1 MQNFGTVFIKTIQE
15 FRQGV
20 NRREKRSAFSGNG
33 ARISCQAGERGEFYC
48 CSVATRLDHWYD
60 FLEVSRVF
68 AIDKEK
74 FGAFVAQLRKKKGLV
89 RENVAEQGSLLDESW
104 SPE

>member
-1 MQNFGTVFIKTIQE
+1 MRNFGTIFIKTIQE

-20 NRREKRSAFSGNG
+20 NRRENCSGFSGNG
-33 ARISCQAGERGEFYC
+33 ARISCQVGENKELYC
-48 CSVATRLDHWYD
+48 RSVATWLDYWYD
-60 FLEVSRVF
+60 FLEVSRVLP
-68 AIDKEK
+68 INKEI
-74 FGAFVAQLRKKKGLV
+74 FGAFVAQLRKEKGLV

>member
-1 MQNFGTVFIKTIQE
+1 MRNFGTVFIKTIQE

-20 NRREKRSAFSGNG
+20 NRRKNCSAFSGNRAG
-33 ARISCQAGERGEFYC
+33 ILCQAGEKRGLYC
-48 CSVATRLDHWYD
+48 CSVATRPDHWYD

-74 FGAFVAQLRKKKGLV
+74 FGAFVAQLRKEKGLV
-89 RENVAEQGSLLDESW
+89 RENVAEQGSLLD
-104 SPE
+104 

>member
-1 MQNFGTVFIKTIQE
+1 MRDFGTIFIKTIQE

-20 NRREKRSAFSGNG
+20 NSRENRSAFSGNR
-33 ARISCQAGERGEFYC
+33 AEILCQVGERRGLYC
-48 CSVATRLDHWYD
+48 RSVATWLDYWYD
-60 FLEVSRVF
+60 FLEVSRVLP
-68 AIDKEK
+68 INKEI
-74 FGAFVAQLRKKKGLV
+74 FGAFVAQLRKEKGLV